1 LICNGEQE
9 MIMVCE
15 NCGQPMETEYV
26 DARFI
31 RHSGGA
37 CTCVQCEQCAELYH
51 DDDTEAH
58 AEHQACGG

>member
-1 LICNGEQE
+1 
-9 MIMVCE
+9 MVYE